1 MSKFPDFEIDDKWIL
16 SLRREK
22 KPVDPFKPYNWF
34 IEKERT
40 DSGTVGD
47 VSTILLTN
55 NECPFRCLMCDL
67 WKNTTDIPVPEGAI
81 PAQIEYA
88 LSHLPVTKHLKLYNS
103 GSFFDTRAITKNDYK
118 KIASLVENFETV
130 IVESHPAFI
139 NKNTLLFRDL
149 IKPTLQVA
157 IGLETVHPEV
167 LQKLNK
173 KMKLADFERSVRFL
187 SSNGISSRAFILLR
201 PPFLSE
207 SEGVFWAKK
216 SVFYAFRT
224 GVTSCAVI
232 PVRSGNGAL
241 DALAAGNYFEQPDIR
256 SLEEVI
262 EYGIELNEGLVFSDL
277 WDIDSFSSCNKC
289 LERRKERLFK
299 MNLNQIIYPGIN
311 CSCTGEGVEGI
322 EGVKG
327 VEGRV

>member
-1 MSKFPDFEIDDKWIL
+1 MSNFPDFEIDDKWIL
-16 SLRREK
+16 SQRGGK
-22 KPVDPFKPYNWF
+22 NPVGPFIPYNYF
-34 IEKERT
+34 IEKECT
-40 DSGTVGD
+40 VSGTVGD
-47 VSTILLTN
+47 FSTILLTN
-55 NECPFRCLMCDL
+55 SECPFRCLMCDL
-67 WKNTTDIPVPEGAI
+67 WKNTTDKPVPEGAI
-81 PAQIEYA
+81 PEQIKYA
-88 LSHLPVTKHLKLYNS
+88 LSKLPLTEHLKLYNS

-118 KIASLVENFETV
+118 KIASLVKNFETI

-149 IKPTLQVA
+149 IKPKLQVA

-173 KMKLADFERSVRFL
+173 KMNLADFKHSVRFL

-207 SEGVFWAKK
+207 SEGVSWAKK
-216 SVFYAFRT
+216 SIHYAFRA
-224 GVTSCAVI
+224 GVTSCTVI

-289 LERRKERLFK
+289 LEKRKKQLLK
-299 MNLNQIIYPGIN
+299 MNLNQIIYPEIT
-311 CSCTGEGVEGI
+311 CSCEGI
-322 EGVKG
+322 AIS
-327 VEGRV
+327 

>member
-1 MSKFPDFEIDDKWIL
+1 MSKFPDFEIGDKWIL
-16 SLRREK
+16 YHRGEK
-22 KPVDPFKPYNWF
+22 NPVDPFKPNNYF

-40 DSGTVGD
+40 VSGTVGD
-47 VSTILLTN
+47 VSTIILTN
-55 NECPFRCLMCDL
+55 SECPFRCLMCDL
-67 WKNTTDIPVPEGAI
+67 WKNTTDKPVPEGAI
-81 PAQIEYA
+81 SEQIEYA
-88 LSHLPVTKHLKLYNS
+88 LFHLPVTKHLKLYNS

-118 KIASLVENFETV
+118 KIASLVDNFETV

-149 IKPTLQVA
+149 IKPKLQVA

-173 KMKLADFERSVRFL
+173 KMKLSDFKRSVRFL

-207 SEGVFWAKK
+207 SEGVSWAKK
-216 SVFYAFRT
+216 SIFYAFST
-224 GVTSCAVI
+224 GVTFCTVI

-241 DALAAGNYFEQPDIR
+241 DALAANNYFEKPDIR

-289 LERRKERLFK
+289 LEKRKERLLQ
-299 MNLNQIIYPGIN
+299 MNLDQIIYPEIT
-311 CSCTGEGVEGI
+311 CSCTGNPPSGW
-322 EGVKG
+322 
-327 VEGRV
+327 

>member
-1 MSKFPDFEIDDKWIL
+1 MSKFPGFKIDNKWVI
-16 SLRREK
+16 SHRGK
-22 KPVDPFKPYNWF
+22 KTPVDPFKPYNYF

-40 DSGTVGD
+40 VSGTVED

-67 WKNTTDIPVPEGAI
+67 WKNTTDKPVPEGAI
-81 PAQIEYA
+81 PEQIEYA

-118 KIASLVENFETV
+118 KIAGLVENFKTI

-139 NKNTLLFRDL
+139 NNNTLLFRDL
-149 IKPTLQVA
+149 IKPKLQVA
-157 IGLETVHPEV
+157 IGLETVHQEV

-173 KMKLADFERSVRFL
+173 KMKLSDFERSVRFL
-187 SSNGISSRAFILLR
+187 SSNGISSRAFVLLR

-207 SEGVFWAKK
+207 SEGVSWAKK
-216 SVFYAFRT
+216 SIHYAFRT
-224 GVTSCAVI
+224 GVTSCTVI

-241 DALAAGNYFEQPDIR
+241 DALAANNYFEQPDIR

-277 WDIDSFSSCNKC
+277 WDIDSFSSCSKC
-289 LERRKERLFK
+289 LERRKKRLLQ
-299 MNLNQIIYPGIN
+299 MNLNQILYPQIG
-311 CSCTGEGVEGI
+311 CSCEGNPPG
-322 EGVKG
+322 GS
-327 VEGRV
+327 

>member
-1 MSKFPDFEIDDKWIL
+1 MSKFPDFEINNQWIF
-16 SLRREK
+16 SRRGK
-22 KPVDPFKPYNWF
+22 KNPVDPFKPYNYF

-40 DSGTVGD
+40 VSGTIGD

-67 WKNTTDIPVPEGAI
+67 WKNTTDKPVPEGAI
-81 PAQIEYA
+81 PEQIEYA
-88 LSHLPVTKHLKLYNS
+88 LSKLPLTEHLKLYNS
-103 GSFFDTRAITKNDYK
+103 GNFFDKKTIPVNDYK
-118 KIASLVENFETV
+118 KIASLVDNFKT
-130 IVESHPAFI
+130 ITVESHPGFI

-149 IKPTLQVA
+149 IKPKLQVA

-173 KMKLADFERSVRFL
+173 KMNLADFERSVRFL
-187 SSNGISSRAFILLR
+187 SSNGIFSRAFILLR

-207 SEGVFWAKK
+207 SEGVSWAKK
-216 SVFYAFRT
+216 SIHYAFRT
-224 GVTSCAVI
+224 GVTSCTVI

-241 DALAAGNYFEQPDIR
+241 DALASNNYFEQPDIR

-277 WDIDSFSSCNKC
+277 WDIGLISSCDKC
-289 LERRKERLFK
+289 IDQRRRRLVE
-299 MNLNQIIYPGIN
+299 MNLYQKKIAPVK
-311 CSCTGEGVEGI
+311 CTCLI
-322 EGVKG
+322 LPDNHVKKS
-327 VEGRV
+327 

>member
-1 MSKFPDFEIDDKWIL
+1 MSKFPDFNVDNQWIT
-16 SLRREK
+16 SRRGK
-22 KPVDPFKPYNWF
+22 KNPVDPFKPNNYF

-40 DSGTVGD
+40 VSGIVED

-55 NECPFRCLMCDL
+55 SECPFRCLMCDL
-67 WKNTTDIPVPEGAI
+67 WKNTTDEPLPEGAI
-81 PAQIEYA
+81 PDQIEYA
-88 LSHLPVTKHLKLYNS
+88 LSQLPVTKHLKLYNS
-103 GSFFDTRAITKNDYK
+103 GSFFDTRAIIKNDYK
-118 KIASLVENFETV
+118 KIASLVKNFETV

-149 IKPTLQVA
+149 IKPKLQVA
-157 IGLETVHPEV
+157 IGMETVHPEV

-173 KMKLADFERSVRFL
+173 KMNLADFDRSVRFL
-187 SSNGISSRAFILLR
+187 SSNRILSRAFILLR

-216 SVFYAFRT
+216 SIHYAFGT
-224 GVTSCAVI
+224 GVTSCTVI

-241 DALAAGNYFEQPDIR
+241 DALAANNYFEQPDIR

-277 WDIDSFSSCNKC
+277 WDIDRFSSCNKC
-289 LERRKERLFK
+289 LERRKERLLK
-299 MNLNQIIYPGIN
+299 MNLNQVIYPGIN
-311 CSCTGEGVEGI
+311 CSCTV
-322 EGVKG
+322 
-327 VEGRV
+327 

>member
-1 MSKFPDFEIDDKWIL
+1 MSKFPDFEVNNHWIT
-16 SLRREK
+16 SHRGK
-22 KPVDPFKPYNWF
+22 KNPVDPFKPYNYF

-40 DSGTVGD
+40 VSGTIED

-55 NECPFRCLMCDL
+55 SECPFRCVMCDL
-67 WKNTTDIPVPEGAI
+67 WKNTTDKPVPEGVI
-81 PAQIEYA
+81 PEQIEYA
-88 LSHLPVTKHLKLYNS
+88 LSKLSLTEHLKLYNS
-103 GSFFDTRAITKNDYK
+103 GNFFDKRVIPVNDYK
-118 KIASLVENFETV
+118 KIASLVDNFKTI
-130 IVESHPAFI
+130 IVESHPGFI
-139 NKNTLLFRDL
+139 NKNSLLFRDL
-149 IKPTLQVA
+149 IKPKLQVA

-216 SVFYAFRT
+216 SIYYAFRT
-224 GVTSCAVI
+224 GVTSCTVI

-241 DALAAGNYFEQPDIR
+241 DILAANNYFEQPDIR

-277 WDIDSFSSCNKC
+277 WNIDSFSSCNKC
-289 LERRKERLFK
+289 LERRKKRLLH
-299 MNLNQIIYPGIN
+299 MNLFQKKPAQ
-311 CSCTGEGVEGI
+311 
-322 EGVKG
+322 VKCLCQF
-327 VEGRV
+327 